1 MPDEG
6 VFSVQKHWYEKISEL
21 LHLQKLG
28 MTIWILEKGPLG
40 TKSFQ
45 GDFAF
50 KDNRISCA
58 EGLPCLCITIVRL
71 EYRCYTYQKCSM
83 IVE

>member
-45 GDFAF
+45 GDC
-50 KDNRISCA
+50 NLS
-58 EGLPCLCITIVRL
+58 G
-71 EYRCYTYQKCSM
+71 
-83 IVE
+83 